1 MSDRI
6 KINAEVEV
14 KRLKIQ
20 NNNEKIVVKNPKGE
34 LKNDMIKYLVNC
46 MIEDKDIDEK
56 KIMLELI
63 DHCTNVEFDM
73 DIFEARTLSHEAQM
87 ITNEILIIFQE
98 IVGEAGQV
106 VRLVLQQTKNEM
118 EQKEIVEENKEM
130 KKEKVE
136 EKEIEE
142 EKAIEVI
149 PRKVVKK
156 PQRSRGRIIRK

>member
-1 MSDRI
+1 MENKIR
-6 KINAEVEV
+6 INAEVEV
-14 KRLKIQ
+14 LRLSIPSNKGT
-20 NNNEKIVVKNPKGE
+20 IVVNNPKIE
-34 LKNDMIKYLVNC
+34 LKNEMIKYLVNC

-56 KIMLELI
+56 RIMLELI
-63 DHCTNVEFDM
+63 DNCTNVEFDM
-73 DIFEARTLSHEAQM
+73 DIFEAKNLSHEAQM

-142 EKAIEVI
+142 I
-149 PRKVVKK
+149 PHKVVKK
-156 PQRSRGRIIRK
+156 PQRSRGKMVRK

>member
-1 MSDRI
+1 MENKI

-14 KRLKIQ
+14 LRLSIPSNKGTL
-20 NNNEKIVVKNPKGE
+20 VVNNPKIK
-34 LKNDMIKYLVNC
+34 LKNEMIKYLVNC

-56 KIMLELI
+56 RIMLELI
-63 DHCTNVEFDM
+63 DNCTNVEFDM
-73 DIFEARTLSHEAQM
+73 DIFEAKNLSHEAQM

-98 IVGEAGQV
+98 IVGEAGQL
-106 VRLVLQQTKNEM
+106 VRLILQQAKNEM

-142 EKAIEVI
+142 I
-149 PRKVVKK
+149 PHKVVKK
-156 PQRSRGRIIRK
+156 PQRSRGKMVRK

>member
-1 MSDRI
+1 MENKIR
-6 KINAEVEV
+6 INAEVEV
-14 KRLKIQ
+14 LRLSIPSNKGTL
-20 NNNEKIVVKNPKGE
+20 VVNNPKIE
-34 LKNDMIKYLVNC
+34 LKNEMIKYLVNC

-56 KIMLELI
+56 RIVLELI
-63 DHCTNVEFDM
+63 DNCTNVEFDM
-73 DIFEARTLSHEAQM
+73 DIFEAKNLSHEAQM

-106 VRLVLQQTKNEM
+106 VRLVLQQTKNEI

-142 EKAIEVI
+142 I
-149 PRKVVKK
+149 PHKVVKK
-156 PQRSRGRIIRK
+156 PQRSRGKMVRK

>member
-1 MSDRI
+1 MENKIR
-6 KINAEVEV
+6 INAEVEV
-14 KRLKIQ
+14 LRLSIPSNKGTL
-20 NNNEKIVVKNPKGE
+20 VVNNPKIE
-34 LKNDMIKYLVNC
+34 LKNEMIKYLVNC

-56 KIMLELI
+56 RIMLELI
-63 DHCTNVEFDM
+63 DKCTNVEFDM
-73 DIFEARTLSHEAQM
+73 DIFEAKNLSHEAQM

-142 EKAIEVI
+142 I
-149 PRKVVKK
+149 PHKVAKK
-156 PQRSRGRIIRK
+156 PQRSRGKMVRK

>member
-1 MSDRI
+1 MKNKIR
-6 KINAEVEV
+6 INAEVEV
-14 KRLKIQ
+14 LRLSIPSNKGT
-20 NNNEKIVVKNPKGE
+20 IVVNNPKTE
-34 LKNDMIKYLVNC
+34 LKNEMIKYLVNC

-63 DHCTNVEFDM
+63 DNCTNVEFDM
-73 DIFEARTLSHEAQM
+73 DIFEAKNLSHEAQM

-142 EKAIEVI
+142 I
-149 PRKVVKK
+149 PHKVVKK
-156 PQRSRGRIIRK
+156 PQRSRGKMIRK